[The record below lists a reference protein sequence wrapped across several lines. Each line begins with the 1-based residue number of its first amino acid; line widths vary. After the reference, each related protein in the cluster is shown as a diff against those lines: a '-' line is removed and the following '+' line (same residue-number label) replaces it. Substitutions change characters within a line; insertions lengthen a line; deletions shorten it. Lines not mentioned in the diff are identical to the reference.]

1 MPSTTKTS
9 NQKHGGIWTKVFL
22 ANEGSP
28 VSLVICLSINL
39 WSNQPS
45 PPPPS
50 MHVVGC
56 VGIICW
62 QFWFIC
68 RARAD
73 TDAAHRI
80 QIEKLEDQVRSATE
94 FKVCTPNKRKCH
106 GKRRGGGE
114 GKGEGA
120 KGEWPLL
127 YKHFLHSHLLPYRT
141 GLTYAFYKGVIMKTY
156 VELLLKSNRV

>member
-1 MPSTTKTS
+1 MKQPT
-9 NQKHGGIWTKVFL
+9 QPL
-22 ANEGSP
+22 SP
-28 VSLVICLSINL
+28 LYARGRVRWHNL
-39 WSNQPS
+39 LT
-45 PPPPS
+45 
-50 MHVVGC
+50 VL
-56 VGIICW
+56 I
-62 QFWFIC
+62 IC

-114 GKGEGA
+114 GEGEGA